1 MGVSSVINDNNGKD
15 KRNKEFNCVDIRRQG
30 SLNERSGQT
39 GLESVQMMY
48 CMVKNLPADEG
59 HMGLIPGLGKSHVL
73 WGS

>member
-39 GLESVQMMY
+39 GLESIQMKF
-48 CMVKNLPADEG
+48 CKRN
-59 HMGLIPGLGKSHVL
+59 
-73 WGS
+73 